1 MLDKLMRLLGG
12 GSDAD
17 AQTAGRDLEIAVAA
31 LLIEAGRMDQKF
43 DAGERTVIERLLTER
58 FALDAAAVADV
69 VANAEAK
76 IQSSEQ
82 YYPFTQEICARLS
95 GPERAAVIEML
106 WQVAYADGTLDP
118 YEDSL
123 IRQVAALVHV
133 DDRARALARQR
144 ALQSLD
150 LDKKDD

>member
-1 MLDKLMRLLGG
+1 
-12 GSDAD
+12 
-17 AQTAGRDLEIAVAA
+17 
-31 LLIEAGRMDQKF
+31 
-43 DAGERTVIERLLTER
+43 
-58 FALDAAAVADV
+58 
-69 VANAEAK
+69 
-76 IQSSEQ
+76 
-82 YYPFTQEICARLS
+82 
-95 GPERAAVIEML
+95 VIEML